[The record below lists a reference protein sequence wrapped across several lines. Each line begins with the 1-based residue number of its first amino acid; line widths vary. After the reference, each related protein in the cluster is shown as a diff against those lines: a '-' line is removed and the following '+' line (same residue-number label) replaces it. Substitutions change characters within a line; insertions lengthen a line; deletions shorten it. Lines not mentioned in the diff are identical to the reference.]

1 MKMKKM
7 SFLAAIVRRRW
18 ALRRGHRAAETR
30 NAGRLPLQE
39 ALQSRRT
46 GRSFSDR
53 ALPREVLSNLLWS
66 AIGVN
71 RDDGRRTAPTALNRQ
86 EITLYVCIP
95 EGTFRYDAAANKLV
109 QTSEK
114 RAGDAPLM
122 VIFTADTARQP
133 ERFCHVDCGFVG
145 QNIYL
150 FCASQKLATVF
161 RASFQGR
168 RITGRCSTS
177 GRTSRFS
184 TCRRSVTRNDLLIPD
199 SSRGGRSTGACF
211 SVFL

>member
-7 SFLAAIVRRRW
+7 SFLAAIV
-18 ALRRGHRAAETR
+18 AAGGLSAADIELPKPETQ
-30 NAGRLPLQE
+30 GGMPLQE
-39 ALQSRRT
+39 AVQSRRT

-53 ALPREVLSNLLWS
+53 ALSREVLSNLLWS

-161 RASFQGR
+161 RASFKAEDYR
-168 RITGRCSTS
+168 P
-177 GRTSRFS
+177 
-184 TCRRSVTRNDLLIPD
+184 LLNLGENEQILYVQAVGYPK
-199 SSRGGRSTGACF
+199 
-211 SVFL
+211 

>member
-7 SFLAAIVRRRW
+7 SFLAAIV
-18 ALRRGHRAAETR
+18 AAGGLSAADIELPKPETQ
-30 NAGRLPLQE
+30 GGMPLQE

-53 ALPREVLSNLLWS
+53 ALSREVLSNLLWS

-122 VIFTADTARQP
+122 VPDSPNGSAMWIAASSARTSISSARRRNWRP
-133 ERFCHVDCGFVG
+133 YSGPVSR
-145 QNIYL
+145 
-150 FCASQKLATVF
+150 
-161 RASFQGR
+161 R

>member
-7 SFLAAIVRRRW
+7 SFLAAIV
-18 ALRRGHRAAETR
+18 AAGGLSAADIELPKPETQ
-30 NAGRLPLQE
+30 GGMPLQE

-71 RDDGRRTAPTALNRQ
+71 RYDGRRTAPTALNRQ

-122 VIFTADTARQP
+122 VIFTADTAR
-133 ERFCHVDCGFVG
+133 
-145 QNIYL
+145 
-150 FCASQKLATVF
+150 
-161 RASFQGR
+161 
-168 RITGRCSTS
+168 
-177 GRTSRFS
+177 
-184 TCRRSVTRNDLLIPD
+184 
-199 SSRGGRSTGACF
+199 
-211 SVFL
+211 